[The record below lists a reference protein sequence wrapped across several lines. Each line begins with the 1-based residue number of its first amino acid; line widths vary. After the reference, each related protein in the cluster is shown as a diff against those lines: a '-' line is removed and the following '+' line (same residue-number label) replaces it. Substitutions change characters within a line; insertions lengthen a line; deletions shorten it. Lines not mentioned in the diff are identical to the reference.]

1 MTTLRSTTRRAR
13 RLCAEDGQTMAEY
26 GVALAVITPAI
37 VLLFAALS
45 GGVTATIRA
54 AVDILGG

>member
-1 MTTLRSTTRRAR
+1 
-13 RLCAEDGQTMAEY
+13 MAEY